1 MTDDQFKQLIAAI
14 KALQKHLEEHD
25 KSIAIDTIEADVAKL
40 KKDISEIK
48 RSLDNR

>member
-25 KSIAIDTIEADVAKL
+25 KSTAIDSIETDVAKL
-40 KKDISEIK
+40 QKDISEIK
-48 RSLDNR
+48 SLLENR